1 MVPTDIDPSGRVEE
15 RNHAP
20 SKCLATLSHEAGRL
34 DISGLSLENAA
45 SAFARRNREII
56 DEIKRCLWQE
66 MNQNLLHFD
75 IGNRL
80 TEEADF
86 LSIDEIGQRLAPLS
100 RDFCRTHHAYDALS
114 IFSQEKRLAV
124 SLKILK
130 HRATG
135 GTFACGDEKPLRL
148 AASVISH
155 RDAQPYYE
163 ASLETLNAA
172 FHLVLLDAGGNVQ
185 PIEDLPFEAFVG
197 RARRGKQELRS
208 SKNRATK
215 KKSIHPPLY
224 VTTKGSL
231 GCPSGVEVVESWK
244 KLTATMREA
253 SGPTAVRLWLWRK
266 PGTMKVGISNIA
278 LNDRWKAF
286 LRRHSD
292 NPLFGNLPITR
303 QILRTA
309 IANSRLEEGNFDLRI
324 VRAILG
330 HSAESTTFEYMS
342 QGGIRAVLN
351 QLILRFLNEWE
362 AVAALGIDDAAKY
375 LGISEPDL
383 LNRRQ
388 LGFENGL
395 AFAAAS
401 ETAPLR
407 EPVTSDEAPTLLA
420 EHAKTFA
427 VTRESLITLELA
439 RRALHAQMER
449 LLNTNPARFLRKW
462 VTWLAII
469 EGYCQKLQE
478 TGHRVTFRKARE
490 FVEDGLSSG
499 RIALPVLW

>member
-1 MVPTDIDPSGRVEE
+1 
-15 RNHAP
+15 
-20 SKCLATLSHEAGRL
+20 
-34 DISGLSLENAA
+34 
-45 SAFARRNREII
+45 
-56 DEIKRCLWQE
+56 
-66 MNQNLLHFD
+66 
-75 IGNRL
+75 
-80 TEEADF
+80 
-86 LSIDEIGQRLAPLS
+86 
-100 RDFCRTHHAYDALS
+100 
-114 IFSQEKRLAV
+114 
-124 SLKILK
+124 
-130 HRATG
+130 
-135 GTFACGDEKPLRL
+135 
-148 AASVISH
+148 
-155 RDAQPYYE
+155 
-163 ASLETLNAA
+163 
-172 FHLVLLDAGGNVQ
+172 
-185 PIEDLPFEAFVG
+185 
-197 RARRGKQELRS
+197 
-208 SKNRATK
+208 
-215 KKSIHPPLY
+215 
-224 VTTKGSL
+224 
-231 GCPSGVEVVESWK
+231 
-244 KLTATMREA
+244 
-253 SGPTAVRLWLWRK
+253 
-266 PGTMKVGISNIA
+266 MKVGISNIA